1 MSKMVTRKLKPQ
13 GLDSHQCHVTKFLG
27 MQYLQIPKLVMKP
40 AQTKVNYYEL
50 KSMVDKVIPVMTVIV
65 AVHNS
70 KGTGMTQFE

>member
-1 MSKMVTRKLKPQ
+1 
-13 GLDSHQCHVTKFLG
+13 
-27 MQYLQIPKLVMKP
+27 MKP

-50 KSMVDKVIPVMTVIV
+50 KSMVDKVIPVMKVIV